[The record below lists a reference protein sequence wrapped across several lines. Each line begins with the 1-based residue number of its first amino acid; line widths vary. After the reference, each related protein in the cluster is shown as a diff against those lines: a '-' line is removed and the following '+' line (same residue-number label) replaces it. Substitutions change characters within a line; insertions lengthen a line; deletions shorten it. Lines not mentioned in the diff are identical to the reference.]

1 MLTTIQG
8 LLNISFPWQIQAQ
21 EETAIIT
28 WRECSKK
35 SSSPVLSSVEGKA
48 THGLLY
54 PKGDNHC
61 LTRGAYM
68 AYVSTAKW
76 RPACAKRF
84 GEGRER
90 RLACPILKGGPFVFN
105 IPIQHS

>member
-76 RPACAKRF
+76 RK
-84 GEGRER
+84 R

>member
-28 WRECSKK
+28 WR
-35 SSSPVLSSVEGKA
+35 VLSSVEGKA

-76 RPACAKRF
+76 RK
-84 GEGRER
+84 R